1 MIQLISDS
9 HAGILE
15 VRATGHVSGADY
27 DEVLIP
33 AVEAALEDNDR
44 IRLLYHLGS
53 EFEGYGLDAAWDDT
67 KLGLRHWN
75 AFERLAIV
83 TDHDWIRT
91 AVRAVGFAMPCPIR
105 TFPNS
110 EIEAARRWLRESLGA
125 IHLSFEEG
133 DKLVRSKLLGKLEPS
148 AYRDVAEEIDSHM
161 QKAIGFRL
169 LLDLRDFE
177 GWESL
182 SGLREHLTLVSDHH
196 RSIERVAVVGKAT
209 WMKAAVRLMSRF
221 VEAEPRFFESEKY
234 ADAEK
239 WVVSGD

>member
-1 MIQLISDS
+1 MIEIIGSQSDGFVE
-9 HAGILE
+9 A
-15 VRATGHVSGADY
+15 RATGRITGADY
-27 DEVLIP
+27 DDVLVP
-33 AVEAALEDNDR
+33 AIEEAIAAHGRVRVLC
-44 IRLLYHLGS
+44 HLGAD
-53 EFEGYGLDAAWDDT
+53 FERFGLDAAWDDT
-67 KLGLRHWN
+67 RLGLRHWN
-75 AFERLAIV
+75 GFERIAIV
-83 TDHDWIRT
+83 TDSTLIRG
-91 AVRAVGFAMPCPIR
+91 AVRAFSFALPCPVA
-105 TFPNS
+105 TF
-110 EIEAARRWLRESLGA
+110 ADADLDGARRWLRESLGT
-125 IHLSFEEG
+125 IHLDFDQG
-133 DKLVRSKLLGKLEPS
+133 QRLVRARLMGKLEPS